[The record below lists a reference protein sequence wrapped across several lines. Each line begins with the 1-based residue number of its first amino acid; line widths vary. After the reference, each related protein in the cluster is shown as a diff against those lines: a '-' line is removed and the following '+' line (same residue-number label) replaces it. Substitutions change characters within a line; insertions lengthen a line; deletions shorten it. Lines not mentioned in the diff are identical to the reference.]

1 MARRVQLRKKTRK
14 SFLSRRK
21 SGKSRKSRGRSRSHY
36 RSRRAQ
42 RGGATLDTSKDYPWA
57 SVTTLDSEGVPQ
69 TRSVSSFIE
78 EGRDDADP
86 EAPAAEQG
94 LKL

>member
-1 MARRVQLRKKTRK
+1 MAQRVQLRKKTRK

-21 SGKSRKSRGRSRSHY
+21 SRKSRRE
-36 RSRRAQ
+36 SRRGKQKAQ
-42 RGGATLDTSKDYPWA
+42 RGGATLDIAEDYPWA

-78 EGRDDADP
+78 GGRDDADP

-94 LKL
+94 LNG